1 MSRTPLRSVTLLL
14 TVQSLNEL
22 LQAFLYMSHMFWKIS
37 EKKTHSPYIKK
48 YQLGIEL

>member
-22 LQAFLYMSHMFWKIS
+22 LQTFLYMSHMFWKIG
-37 EKKTHSPYIKK
+37 EKTHSLYIKK
-48 YQLGIEL
+48 YQLGIES